1 MSQGCNR
8 TRALPAL
15 TFIACLAV
23 SVALASPACAA
34 DEDRDP
40 GMGAG
45 RPESGDMRNLGPA
58 PSGKYLTGRPPSA
71 TPNKQDRSDVPR
83 DVPPADP
90 VVRAAIL
97 NQLYDRLR
105 SARDPAA
112 ARPITEAIEESWRHS
127 GSDTVDLLM
136 SRVDT
141 FVLEANLDLAMQV
154 LDAVT
159 ELAPDDAEAWH
170 QRGIVHLMQNDTE
183 QALGD
188 LRRALATDPNN
199 YKALRDLGAVLQQT
213 GDKKG
218 ALDAYHKALEVN
230 PFLEQAKRAAED
242 LAHEIEGQEI

>member
-1 MSQGCNR
+1 MSQGYNR
-8 TRALPAL
+8 TWALPAL

-23 SVALASPACAA
+23 SVALTSPARVA
-34 DEDRDP
+34 DDDRDL
-40 GMGAG
+40 GIGAE
-45 RPESGDMRNLGPA
+45 RPESGDVENLGQA
-58 PSGKYLTGRPPSA
+58 LSRKDLTGRLPSSS
-71 TPNKQDRSDVPR
+71 NKQDRSDVPR

-97 NQLYDRLR
+97 NQLYGRLR
-105 SARDPAA
+105 SARDAA
-112 ARPITEAIEESWRHS
+112 VARSITEAIEESWRHS

-136 SRVDT
+136 NRVDT

-159 ELAPDDAEAWH
+159 ELAPDDAEVWH

-188 LRRALATDPNN
+188 LRRALVMDPNN
-199 YKALRDLGAVLQQT
+199 YKALRDLGALLQQT

-242 LAHEIEGQEI
+242 LAHEIEGQDI

>member
-1 MSQGCNR
+1 MSQGRNR
-8 TRALPAL
+8 TWALTAL
-15 TFIACLAV
+15 TFLACLAV
-23 SVALASPACAA
+23 SVALASPARAA
-34 DEDRDP
+34 DDNLDP
-40 GMGAG
+40 GLGAG
-45 RPESGDMRNLGPA
+45 HAESGDMENLGPSRKDLTEQV
-58 PSGKYLTGRPPSA
+58 PSST
-71 TPNKQDRSDVPR
+71 TNKQDRSDVLS

-105 SARDPAA
+105 SARDAA
-112 ARPITEAIEESWRHS
+112 AAQPITEAIEESWRHS

-141 FVLEANLDLAMQV
+141 FVLDTNLDLAMQV

-170 QRGIVHLMQNDTE
+170 QRGIVHLMQKDTE

-188 LRRALATDPNN
+188 LKRAFAMDRNN

-218 ALDAYHKALEVN
+218 ALDAYRKALEVN
-230 PFLEQAKRAAED
+230 PFLEQARRAAEE
-242 LAHEIEGQEI
+242 LAHEIEGQDI